1 MIVTR
6 IKLKNW
12 RNFKNVDIPLRDRA
26 YLIGPNASGKSNFLD
41 VFRFLRDIS
50 NPSGGGLQKAISDR
64 GGIKKI
70 RWLPSRDAVVSIEI
84 HLAQGPDDVAE
95 WKYSLAFRSEGTG
108 LQRPVVT
115 NECVIHHNKT
125 ILSRPDSGDEI
136 DTERLTQTHLEQINT
151 NGAFRD
157 IAETFDSVTYL
168 HLVPQLLKFRDQ
180 LGGNRLS
187 GDPFGQEFL
196 NRIAKCT
203 ERIRDARLRKIQ
215 KALSVAVPQFED
227 LRFVQDVITGRPH
240 LEARYKHWRP
250 KAGLQRED
258 EFSDGT
264 LRLLGLMWSL
274 LDGDSMLL
282 LEEPEL
288 SLNDGIVSQI
298 PLLISGMQRKAK
310 HRRQIII
317 TTHSEALL
325 NNEGIDGREVI
336 RLEPTENG
344 TEMLLPTEEETTAL
358 KAGLTPADVMLS
370 KARPHQVEQLSLL
383 E

>member
-1 MIVTR
+1 M
-6 IKLKNW
+6 KL
-12 RNFKNVDIPLRDRA
+12 
-26 YLIGPNASGKSNFLD
+26 
-41 VFRFLRDIS
+41 
-50 NPSGGGLQKAISDR
+50 
-64 GGIKKI
+64 
-70 RWLPSRDAVVSIEI
+70 
-84 HLAQGPDDVAE
+84 
-95 WKYSLAFRSEGTG
+95 
-108 LQRPVVT
+108 
-115 NECVIHHNKT
+115 
-125 ILSRPDSGDEI
+125 
-136 DTERLTQTHLEQINT
+136 
-151 NGAFRD
+151 
-157 IAETFDSVTYL
+157 
-168 HLVPQLLKFRDQ
+168 QLLKFSDQ
-180 LGGNRLS
+180 IGGNRLY

-203 ERIRDARLRKIQ
+203 EKTRNARLRKIQ
-215 KALSVAVPQFED
+215 KALLVAVPQFAD
-227 LRFVQDVITGRPH
+227 LKFVQDSITGRPH
-240 LEARYKHWRP
+240 LEARYQHWRP

-274 LDGDSMLL
+274 LDGDSILL

-310 HRRQIII
+310 HRRQVII

-344 TEMLLPTEEETTAL
+344 TEMLLPSKEEIVAL
-358 KAGLTPADVMLS
+358 KAGLTPADVILS

>member
-12 RNFKNVDIPLRDRA
+12 RNFKDVDIPLRDRA

-50 NPSGGGLQKAISDR
+50 NPSGGGLRKAISDR
-64 GGIKKI
+64 GGIKKV

-115 NECVIHHNKT
+115 NECVIRHNKT
-125 ILSRPDSGDEI
+125 ILSRPDSGDEV

-168 HLVPQLLKFRDQ
+168 HLVPQLLKFSDQ

-203 ERIRDARLRKIQ
+203 ERTRDARLRKIQ

-227 LRFVQDVITGRPH
+227 LKFVQDEITGRPH

-298 PLLISGMQRKAK
+298 PMLISGMQRKAK
-310 HRRQIII
+310 HRRQVII

-344 TEMLLPTEEETTAL
+344 TEMLLPNEEETVAL
-358 KAGLTPADVMLS
+358 KAGLTPADVILS
-370 KARPHQVEQLSLL
+370 KTRPHQVEQLSLL

>member
-12 RNFKNVDIPLRDRA
+12 RNFKCVDIHLRDRT

-64 GGIKKI
+64 GGIKKV
-70 RWLPSRDAVVSIEI
+70 RWLPSRDAEVSIEV
-84 HLAQGPDDVAE
+84 HLAAGMDDEAE
-95 WKYSLAFRSEGTG
+95 WKYSLSFRSEGSG
-108 LQRPVVT
+108 KQRPVVT
-115 NECVIHHNKT
+115 KESVIHHHKT
-125 ILSRPDSGDEI
+125 ILSRPDSKDK
-136 DTERLTQTHLEQINT
+136 DDAERLTQTHLEQISA
-151 NGAFRD
+151 NGEFRK
-157 IAETFDSVTYL
+157 IADTFESVTYL
-168 HLVPQLLKFRDQ
+168 HLVPQLLKFSDQ
-180 LGGNRLS
+180 IGGNRLS

-203 ERIRDARLRKIQ
+203 ERTRDARLRKIQ
-215 KALSVAVPQFED
+215 RALSVAVPQFED
-227 LRFVQDVITGRPH
+227 LKFVQDDITGRPH

-298 PLLISGMQRKAK
+298 PLLIAGMQRKAK
-310 HRRQIII
+310 HRRQVII

-344 TEMLLPTEEETTAL
+344 TEMLLPSDEESVAL
-358 KAGLTPADVMLS
+358 KAGLTPADVLLS

>member
-12 RNFKNVDIPLRDRA
+12 RNFKDVDIPLRERA

-50 NPSGGGLQKAISDR
+50 NPSGGGLRKAILNR
-64 GGIKKI
+64 GGIKKV
-70 RWLPSRDAVVSIEI
+70 RWLPSRDAVVSIEV
-84 HLAQGPDDVAE
+84 HLAQGPDEVAE

-125 ILSRPDSGDEI
+125 ILSRPDSGDEG

-151 NGAFRD
+151 NGKFRD

-168 HLVPQLLKFRDQ
+168 HLVPQLLKFSDQ

-196 NRIAKCT
+196 K
-203 ERIRDARLRKIQ
+203 
-215 KALSVAVPQFED
+215 
-227 LRFVQDVITGRPH
+227 
-240 LEARYKHWRP
+240 RYKHWRP

-298 PLLISGMQRKAK
+298 PMLISGMQRKAK
-310 HRRQIII
+310 HRRQVII

-344 TEMLLPTEEETTAL
+344 TEMLLPNEEETVAL
-358 KAGLTPADVMLS
+358 KAGLTPADVILS

>member
-12 RNFKNVDIPLRDRA
+12 RNFKCVDILLRDRT

-64 GGIKKI
+64 GGIKKV
-70 RWLPSRDAVVSIEI
+70 RWLPSRDAVVSIEV
-84 HLAQGPDDVAE
+84 HLAPGPDDKVE
-95 WKYSLAFRSEGTG
+95 WKYALAFRSEGTG
-108 LQRPVVT
+108 RQRPIVT
-115 NECVIHHNKT
+115 KERVLHHDKI
-125 ILSRPDSGDEI
+125 ILDRPDSKD
-136 DTERLTQTHLEQINT
+136 DNDAERLTQTHLEQISA
-151 NGAFRD
+151 NGEFRE

-168 HLVPQLLKFRDQ
+168 HLVPQLLKFSDQ

-203 ERIRDARLRKIQ
+203 ERTRDARLRKIQ

-227 LRFVQDVITGRPH
+227 LKFVQDTITGRPH

-298 PLLISGMQRKAK
+298 PLLISGMQRRAK
-310 HRRQIII
+310 HRRQVII

-325 NNEGIDGREVI
+325 NNEGIDGREVV

-344 TEMLLPTEEETTAL
+344 TEMLLPTEEETVAL
-358 KAGLTPADVMLS
+358 RAGLTPADVMLS
-370 KARPHQVEQLSLL
+370 KARPHHVEQLSLL